1 MDLRRR
7 LSEPVRTG
15 AIAVT
20 SLVLVLGPVGA
31 ARAETARVRALFNG
45 SSYVWKPK
53 IRSVADGTTIKWKAV
68 DGSHNIQSR
77 GSNWSFFRNLPQGTS
92 VTRTFNHPG
101 TYRYYCTIH
110 GNVSGGTCS
119 GMCGRIVVS

>member
-1 MDLRRR
+1 
-7 LSEPVRTG
+7 VRACLVG
-15 AIAVT
+15 AT
-20 SLVLVLGPVGA
+20 SLLLVLGPVGSA
-31 ARAETARVRALFNG
+31 SAETVRVRGVFNG

-68 DGSHNIQSR
+68 DGSHNVQSR

-92 VTRTFNHPG
+92 VTRTFNHAG

-110 GNVSGGTCS
+110 GNVSGETCS